1 MRKLVYLV
9 GGQETTSYAKA
20 REIQPT
26 GQLQT
31 RLDEIR
37 EEVKANPATLAKR
50 MAYFI
55 KRKAEKA
62 VAEASM

>member
-9 GGQETTSYAKA
+9 GGQEVTSYTKA

-26 GQLQT
+26 GELKT

-37 EEVKANPATLAKR
+37 EESKVNPETRAKR
-50 MAYFI
+50 LAYFAK
-55 KRKAEKA
+55 KRAER
-62 VAEASM
+62 VAE